1 MRKNLLLSEEIEYEH
16 IPVQVIGDDPANI
29 FETLT
34 IDKGFNNGIT
44 VGMTVISSQDDF
56 VGLVGKVVSV
66 TRQTAQVRPIVDQN
80 HYVAARLQIS
90 RFIGLVKGR
99 GREDGTLLMLYV
111 NKTANPFISV
121 NDLVVT
127 SGTKS
132 IYPPNIIIGRLKEIR
147 SREYF
152 SSLELV
158 LEPVIDFTRLEHAFV
173 LGQND
178 VKEDK
183 K

>member
-1 MRKNLLLSEEIEYEH
+1 M
-16 IPVQVIGDDPANI
+16 
-29 FETLT
+29 T

-44 VGMTVISSQDDF
+44 VGMIVISSQDDF
-56 VGLVGKVVSV
+56 AGLVGKVVSV
-66 TRQTAQVRPIVDQN
+66 TRQTARVRPIIDQN

-90 RFIGLVKGR
+90 RFLGLVKGR

-147 SREYF
+147 SREYS

-178 VKEDK
+178 VEEDK